1 MPAQTAPASP
11 PATIAT
17 TMCRKPG
24 SWGSDEPTQ
33 TPMIAPTRYWPC
45 PPMLNIPQRNAN
57 ATASP
62 VKTSGT
68 QMISVCC
75 RLTAASDSK
84 SFTFHG
90 NQM

>member
-1 MPAQTAPASP
+1 MPAQAAPASA
-11 PATIAT
+11 PATIAA

-24 SWGSDEPTQ
+24 SQGSDEPTQ
-33 TPMIAPTRYWPC
+33 RPMIEPTRYWPC

-68 QMISVCC
+68 Q
-75 RLTAASDSK
+75 
-84 SFTFHG
+84 
-90 NQM
+90 